1 MSSGLR
7 DRCSVEQLV
16 RRSRRR
22 KGASAMWF
30 ARSGIGQFLVEPAGQ
45 AGRVLVA
52 MTIAATAY
60 YVGGTLGIALS
71 TVAAV
76 IFLEATLDLCLISA
90 VFGGP
95 IRGRDIRAI
104 CGRPDEIRR
113 AA

>member
-1 MSSGLR
+1 MLR
-7 DRCSVEQLV
+7 STVDAALAPQEGV
-16 RRSRRR
+16 
-22 KGASAMWF
+22 GAMWF
-30 ARSGIGQFLVEPAGQ
+30 ARSGLGQVLVEPAGQ

-60 YVGGTLGIALS
+60 YVGGTLGIAFAA
-71 TVAAV
+71 VAAV

-95 IRGRDIRAI
+95 IRGRAIRAI
-104 CGRPDEIRR
+104 YNRPDETRQ